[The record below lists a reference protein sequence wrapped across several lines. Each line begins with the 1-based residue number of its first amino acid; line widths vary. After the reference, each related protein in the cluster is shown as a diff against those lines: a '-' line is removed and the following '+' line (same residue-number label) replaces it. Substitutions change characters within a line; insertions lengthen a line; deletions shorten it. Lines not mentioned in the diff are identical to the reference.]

1 MKNYLI
7 IGGSGGIGSCLT
19 GILADKGC
27 RVYAT
32 YRKNKPDVCPV
43 NVSYHYLDV
52 LQQTYDFSWLPD
64 KLDGLAYC
72 PGSINLKPFSR
83 VTPEDIHAET
93 DLHITGA
100 FRVMQAVM
108 SRLHAVP
115 GSSVVLF
122 STVAVQ
128 TGFKFHTLISSV
140 KGAIEGLT
148 RSLAAELAPVVRVN
162 CIAPSLTETMLAAP
176 LLNTQSKREANA
188 ARHPMQRIGKPED
201 IASMAAFL
209 LSEDAGWITGQVF
222 HIDGGIGSLKI

>member
-7 IGGSGGIGSCLT
+7 IGGSGGIGSSLA
-19 GILADKGC
+19 GILAEKGD

-32 YRKNKPDVCPV
+32 YRKNKPEECPV
-43 NVSYHYLDV
+43 NVSYHHFDV
-52 LQQTYDFSWLPD
+52 LQETYDFSWLPE

-72 PGSINLKPFSR
+72 PGSITLKPFSR

-100 FRVMQAVM
+100 FRVIQALM
-108 SRLHAVP
+108 TRLRAVS

-148 RSLAAELAPVVRVN
+148 RSLAAELAPSVRVN
-162 CIAPSLTETMLAAP
+162 CLAPSLTDTQLAAP
-176 LLNTQSKREANA
+176 LLSTPAKREAND

-209 LSEDAGWITGQVF
+209 ISEDAGWITGQVF
-222 HIDGGIGSLKI
+222 HVDGGIGSLRI